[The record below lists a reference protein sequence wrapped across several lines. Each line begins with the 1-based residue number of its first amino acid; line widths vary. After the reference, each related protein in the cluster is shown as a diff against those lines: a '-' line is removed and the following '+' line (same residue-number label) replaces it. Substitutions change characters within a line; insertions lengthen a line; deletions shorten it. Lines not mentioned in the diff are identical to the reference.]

1 MDRRSLRD
9 AAGCPRPLGVRGIPC
24 VASPVDVSM
33 NDIPPVLRQPP
44 PVASGPAENQG
55 DATGGIIPYK
65 NPHALAAYY
74 LGVFS
79 LIPLLGFICGAI
91 AVPLGV
97 SGLKKKAR
105 NPVIRG
111 TIHAWVG
118 IILGSLSVAVHL
130 LLITIPIV
138 AALKH
143 R

>member
-1 MDRRSLRD
+1 
-9 AAGCPRPLGVRGIPC
+9 
-24 VASPVDVSM
+24 M
-33 NDIPPVLRQPP
+33 NDIPPVLPP
-44 PVASGPAENQG
+44 PPIPAQPAENRG

-79 LIPLLGFICGAI
+79 LIPLLGLVLGAI

-97 SGLKKKAR
+97 SGLKKRAR

-111 TIHAWVG
+111 AVHAWVG

-130 LLITIPIV
+130 LLIVIPLI
-138 AALKH
+138 AALT
-143 R
+143 RR

>member
-1 MDRRSLRD
+1 
-9 AAGCPRPLGVRGIPC
+9 
-24 VASPVDVSM
+24 M
-33 NDIPPVLRQPP
+33 NDTPPVLPP
-44 PVASGPAENQG
+44 LPVASGLVEAQG

-79 LIPLLGFICGAI
+79 LIPVLGFICGAI

-97 SGLKKKAR
+97 SGLKKQAR

-130 LLITIPIV
+130 LLIAIPIIV
-138 AALKH
+138 ALKH
-143 R
+143 H

>member
-1 MDRRSLRD
+1 
-9 AAGCPRPLGVRGIPC
+9 
-24 VASPVDVSM
+24 M
-33 NDIPPVLRQPP
+33 NDVPPVLPP
-44 PVASGPAENQG
+44 PPAGASGPAGNQG

-97 SGLKKKAR
+97 SGLKRKAR

-118 IILGSLSVAVHL
+118 IILGSLSVGVHL
-130 LLITIPIV
+130 LLVTIPII